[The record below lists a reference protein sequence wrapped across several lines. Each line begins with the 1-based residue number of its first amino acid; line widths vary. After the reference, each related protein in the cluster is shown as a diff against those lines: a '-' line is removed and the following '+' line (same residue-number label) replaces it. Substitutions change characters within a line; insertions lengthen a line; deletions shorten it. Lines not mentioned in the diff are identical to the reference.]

1 MNSIKFKIKS
11 YDEVSNSLIVS
22 FASDTTVSQDP
33 DAYTALA
40 FNPLIMWPDITDIEE
55 LKQQLAIAGVHQ
67 AALQETKEQFDA
79 NPARI
84 AALQALVGQ
93 TYEYNVADLDIPA
106 VDETPL
112 QTV

>member
-22 FASDTTVSQDP
+22 FASDTTASQDP
-33 DAYTALA
+33 DTYAALA
-40 FNPLIMWPDITDIEE
+40 FNPLIMWPDVTDIEE
-55 LKQQLAIAGVHQ
+55 LKQRLAVAGIHQ
-67 AALQETKEQFDA
+67 AEQQETKEQFDA
-79 NPARI
+79 DPARI

-93 TYEYNVADLDIPA
+93 TYEYNVADLPVLP